1 MANRSKDV
9 VVTGMG
15 VVAPLGATV
24 EEFRDNMFA
33 GRSGIRNIRGSLVD
47 ESFPIPYAGWV
58 DRSKLPGPKWQRQG
72 LADSSLFAVL
82 ATEQC
87 LSALPDDAHIDA
99 IVYGTAESIGYGLVQ
114 ESLKAPVDL
123 DNLKR
128 NGAEYILQTLAAL
141 LKDSGKC
148 VVPDSALISINSA
161 CASGNQAVGMAM
173 QRIRDGQWTRAIV
186 GGVDTRCNAANLMN
200 FNMLGAL
207 SSAEVA
213 PECASKPF
221 AGDRCG
227 FVRGEGAA
235 TLVIETRASAEARGA
250 KILGVISGYGFTSDA
265 YRLTD
270 GRDDGLAVIKAMEIA
285 IADSGLAKADIDK
298 ISAHGTSTPL
308 NDRLE
313 TLAIKTVFGAKAYSI
328 PVSSLKSQIGHST
341 VAAGAIESIACLLMI
356 EAQMLAPTMNYHVK
370 DPECDLDYVP
380 NKSRPAKIQNILSNN
395 FGFGGQNACIVIS
408 RG

>member
-1 MANRSKDV
+1 MADKSKDV
-9 VVTGMG
+9 VVTAMG

-58 DRSKLPGPKWQRQG
+58 DRSKLPRPRWQRKN
-72 LADSSLFAVL
+72 LADSALFAVL

-87 LSALPDDAHIDA
+87 LGALPDDAHIDA

-114 ESLKAPVDL
+114 DSLKSPVGL
-123 DNLKR
+123 DELKR
-128 NGAEYILQTLAAL
+128 NGAEYILQTIAEM

-148 VVPDSALISINSA
+148 AVPDSALVSINSA

-186 GGVDTRCNAANLMN
+186 GGVDTRCNAPNLMN

-207 SSAEVA
+207 SSAEVP
-213 PECASKPF
+213 PETASKPF

-235 TLVIETRASAEARGA
+235 TLLIESRKSAEARGA

-270 GRDDGLAVIKAMEIA
+270 GRDDALAVIRAMETA
-285 IADSGLAKADIDK
+285 ISDGGLKKTDIDT

-313 TLAIKTVFGAKAYSI
+313 TMAIKTVFGDGAYKI

-341 VAAGAIESIACLLMI
+341 VAAGAIESVSCILML
-356 EAQMLAPTMNYHVK
+356 EAQMLAPTLNYHVK
-370 DPECDLDYVP
+370 DPDCDLDYVP
-380 NKSRPAKIQNILSNN
+380 NKSRPAKIRHILSNN

-408 RG
+408 HD